1 MPVKAL
7 YPGTFDP
14 PTNGHVDLIQ
24 RGSKLFDHLTVA
36 ILVNPVKNPLFTVE
50 ERVEMLEEVTGPLG
64 NVSVATFDGLMVE
77 FARKV
82 GAAAVLRGIRAIS
95 DYEHEFQMALM
106 NRRLAPDVETVF
118 LAAGGTLLVC
128 ELADGEGSFQLWR
141 RHQRA
146 GAAERGE
153 EAARADQE
161 RRVTEW
167 RPRARRPQA
176 ELCAQSEICQD
187 GRDMTVTAPA
197 KVFADRIGRIE
208 VSATMAVAAEAAKL
222 RAQGANLVDFGA
234 GEPHF
239 ATPRHIKDAA
249 IAAIEANFTRYTV
262 VPGIPDVRK
271 AIVERHACDFGSD
284 YTIDEAVFTSGGKLA
299 LFNTIQVLVDHGDE
313 VILPVPYW
321 VSFKDI
327 IQYAGGTVVFLET
340 SEAES
345 FRITA
350 DAIEQAITPRTKAI
364 ILNSPSNPAGSVV
377 SAGDLERIVHLAH
390 DRGIFLLLDE
400 CYVYLNYAGK
410 PVSGGSFTWAKE
422 HIVILGSL
430 SKTYS
435 MTGWRAGYALAAK
448 PVAANL
454 SKLQSQ
460 STSNATSFV
469 QKAAIAALSG
479 SQECVAEFRAEFIE
493 LRDYMLAALKKIPGV
508 TCTKPEGAFYV
519 YPNISAYLGKGGIRT
534 ATELA
539 TRLLHEGHVV
549 TVPGEAFGTAEHVR
563 ISYPV
568 TRENIDEGTRR
579 MGEFLT
585 GLK

>member
-1 MPVKAL
+1 
-7 YPGTFDP
+7 
-14 PTNGHVDLIQ
+14 
-24 RGSKLFDHLTVA
+24 
-36 ILVNPVKNPLFTVE
+36 
-50 ERVEMLEEVTGPLG
+50 
-64 NVSVATFDGLMVE
+64 
-77 FARKV
+77 
-82 GAAAVLRGIRAIS
+82 
-95 DYEHEFQMALM
+95 
-106 NRRLAPDVETVF
+106 
-118 LAAGGTLLVC
+118 
-128 ELADGEGSFQLWR
+128 
-141 RHQRA
+141 
-146 GAAERGE
+146 
-153 EAARADQE
+153 
-161 RRVTEW
+161 
-167 RPRARRPQA
+167 
-176 ELCAQSEICQD
+176 
-187 GRDMTVTAPA
+187 MTVTAPT

-239 ATPRHIKDAA
+239 PTPRHIKDAA
-249 IAAIEANFTRYTV
+249 VAAIEANFTRYTV
-262 VPGIPDVRK
+262 VPGVPDLRK

-284 YTIDEAVFTSGGKLA
+284 YSTDEAIFTGGGKLA
-299 LFNTIQVLVDHGDE
+299 LFNTLQILVDHGDE

-327 IQYAGGTVVFLET
+327 IQYAGGKVVYLET

-350 DAIEQAITPRTKAI
+350 DAIERAITPRTKAI

-377 SAGDLERIVHLAH
+377 SAQDLERIVHLAH
-390 DRGIFLLLDE
+390 ERGIFLLLDE

-422 HIVILGSL
+422 HLVILGSL

-435 MTGWRAGYALAAK
+435 MTGWRAGFALASK
-448 PVAANL
+448 PVVANL

-469 QKAAIAALSG
+469 QKGAIAALTG
-479 SQECVAEFRAEFIE
+479 SQQCVAEFRAEFID
-493 LRDYMLAALKKIPGV
+493 LRDYMLERVRAIPGV
-508 TCTKPEGAFYV
+508 TCTTPEGAFYV
-519 YPNISAYLGKGGIRT
+519 YPNISAYLGKGGIKT

-539 TRLLHEGHVV
+539 TRLLHEAHVV
-549 TVPGEAFGTAEHVR
+549 TVPGEAFGTGEHIR
-563 ISYPV
+563 ISYPI
-568 TRENIDEGTRR
+568 TKQNIDEGTRR

>member
-1 MPVKAL
+1 
-7 YPGTFDP
+7 
-14 PTNGHVDLIQ
+14 
-24 RGSKLFDHLTVA
+24 
-36 ILVNPVKNPLFTVE
+36 
-50 ERVEMLEEVTGPLG
+50 
-64 NVSVATFDGLMVE
+64 
-77 FARKV
+77 
-82 GAAAVLRGIRAIS
+82 
-95 DYEHEFQMALM
+95 
-106 NRRLAPDVETVF
+106 
-118 LAAGGTLLVC
+118 
-128 ELADGEGSFQLWR
+128 
-141 RHQRA
+141 
-146 GAAERGE
+146 
-153 EAARADQE
+153 
-161 RRVTEW
+161 
-167 RPRARRPQA
+167 
-176 ELCAQSEICQD
+176 
-187 GRDMTVTAPA
+187 MTVTAPT

-271 AIVERHACDFGSD
+271 AIVDRHACDFGSD
-284 YTIDEAVFTSGGKLA
+284 YSIDEAVFTSGGKLA
-299 LFNTIQVLVDHGDE
+299 LFNTIQVLIDHGDE

-327 IQYAGGTVVFLET
+327 VQYAGGKVVYLET

-350 DAIEQAITPRTKAI
+350 DAIERAITPRTKAI

-377 SAGDLERIVHLAH
+377 SADDLERIVHLAH

-435 MTGWRAGYALAAK
+435 MTGWRAGFALAEK
-448 PVAANL
+448 NVAANL

-469 QKAAIAALSG
+469 QKAAIAALTG

-493 LRDYMLAALKKIPGV
+493 LRDYMLAALAKIPGV

-549 TVPGEAFGTAEHVR
+549 TVPGEAFGTNEHVR